1 VHAPNLTH
9 AAHAVV
15 NPADDQLL
23 QDIDGAPN
31 LVALF
36 LKRAGQKGD
45 APFLGHKAGGKWVTQ
60 SWRSAAEHVVLLA
73 EALRAMGL
81 EDGDRV
87 ALVSENR
94 PEWCIADLA
103 IMAAG
108 CITVPT
114 YTTNTRRDHAH
125 ILDNSGA
132 RAVFISNEK
141 LLVPLVGAITQTGL
155 VEHVIGIDALKT
167 RQTGSFEYHGWAGLL
182 TGDAA
187 AARAAVDARIA
198 GITRDDTACLIY
210 TSGTG
215 GAPRGVMQ
223 HHGAILCNAAGA
235 AEVLIN
241 DFGLTEE
248 RFLSFLPLSH
258 AYEHSGGQFLPIG
271 VGAEIYYSEGLEK
284 LASNIEETRPTI
296 MVVVPRLFEVLR
308 TRIIKQVEKQG
319 KVANFMMDSALKIA
333 EHSKE
338 GKKRLR
344 HRPLDFLVEK
354 ALRPKIRAKF
364 GGRVKAMVSGGAPLN
379 PEVGNFFDAMGLTV
393 LQGYGQTE
401 AGPVISCNRP
411 KAGLK
416 MDTVGP
422 PLRNV
427 EVRIAED
434 GEILVRGELVMHGYW
449 RNEAETARTLKD
461 GWLHTGDIGHFDHK
475 GRIKITDRKKDMIV
489 NDKGDNIAPQ
499 KVEGMLTLQPEIA
512 QAMVSGDKRPY
523 VVGLIVPD
531 AEWALEWARANGE
544 KFDLKALQ
552 ELPAFKNAVRAAVDR
567 TNTDLSVIEK
577 VRQFAFADEAF
588 TIENE
593 EMTPSMKIRRHKIRE
608 RYRERVDGLYRG

>member
-1 VHAPNLTH
+1 MV
-9 AAHAVV
+9 
-15 NPADDQLL
+15 
-23 QDIDGAPN
+23 DISDLPTSQN
-31 LVALF
+31 LVEL
-36 LKRAGQKGD
+36 LLNRADAKGG
-45 APFLGHKAGGKWVTQ
+45 APFLWAKRDGA
-60 SWRSAAEHVVLLA
+60 WRSISWADAARQVCELA
-73 EALRAMGL
+73 EALRGLGL
-81 EDGDRV
+81 ETGDRV
-87 ALVSENR
+87 MLVSENR
-94 PEWCIADLA
+94 PEWCIADFA

-108 CITVPT
+108 CITVPA
-114 YTTNTRRDHAH
+114 YVTNTERDHQH
-125 ILDNSGA
+125 VLDDSGA
-132 RAVFISNEK
+132 KAVIVSNDK
-141 LLVPLVGAITQTGL
+141 LAKTLLPAVLRSGVAKQ
-155 VEHVIGIDALKT
+155 VIGIDPLRIA
-167 RQTGSFEYHGWAGLL
+167 QTGAFEYHDWSAL
-182 TGDAA
+182 TGGDGV
-187 AARAAVDARIA
+187 AARALVEDRIA
-198 GITRDDTACLIY
+198 KIGRDVTACLIY

-215 GAPRGVMQ
+215 GAPRGVRQ
-223 HHGAILCNAAGA
+223 HHGALLCNVYGA
-235 AEVLIN
+235 AKVLAE
-241 DFGLTEE
+241 DFGLGDDV
-248 RFLSFLPLSH
+248 FLSFLPLSH
-258 AYEHSGGQFLPIG
+258 AYEHTGGQMLPIG

-284 LASNIEETRPTI
+284 LASNIEEVRPTI

-308 TRIIKQVEKQG
+308 TRIMKQIEKQG

-344 HRPLDFLVEK
+344 DRPLDFLVEK
-354 ALRPKIRAKF
+354 TLRPKIRQKF
-364 GGRVKAMVSGGAPLN
+364 GGRIKAMVSGGAPLN
-379 PEVGNFFDAMGLTV
+379 PEVGNFFDAMGLTM

-411 KAGLK
+411 KVGLK

-422 PLRNV
+422 PLRGV
-427 EVRIAED
+427 EVKIAED

-449 RNEAETARTLKD
+449 RNDAETARTLQD
-461 GWLHTGDIGHFDHK
+461 GWLHTGDIGHFDNK

-531 AEWALEWARANGE
+531 AEWALEWARANDE
-544 KFDLKALQ
+544 KFDMKALQ

-567 TNTDLSVIEK
+567 TNADLSVIEK

-588 TIENE
+588 SIENE

-608 RYRERVDGLYRG
+608 RYQERIDGLYRG

>member
-1 VHAPNLTH
+1 VHAPNLTY

-36 LKRAGQKGD
+36 LKRADQKGD

-132 RAVFISNEK
+132 RAVFVSNEK

-155 VEHVIGIDALKT
+155 VEHVIGIDTLKT
-167 RQTGSFEYHGWAGLL
+167 RQTGSFEYHGWPGLL

-344 HRPLDFLVEK
+344 DRPLDFLVEK

-449 RNEAETARTLKD
+449 RNEAESARTLKD

-577 VRQFAFADEAF
+577 VRQFAFTDEAF

-608 RYRERVDGLYRG
+608 RYQERVDGLYRG

>member
-1 VHAPNLTH
+1 LTY

-36 LKRAGQKGD
+36 LKRADQKGD

-132 RAVFISNEK
+132 RAVFVSNEK
-141 LLVPLVGAITQTGL
+141 LLVPLVGAIAQTGL
-155 VEHVIGIDALKT
+155 VEHVIGIDTLKT
-167 RQTGSFEYHGWAGLL
+167 RQTGSFEYHGWPGLL

-344 HRPLDFLVEK
+344 DRPLDFLVEK

-449 RNEAETARTLKD
+449 RNEAESARTLKD

-608 RYRERVDGLYRG
+608 RYQERVDGLYRG